1 MRGTLARRGK
11 GDLAGRLAA
20 LEEALRLAEGRLEP
34 DDVAEGRAIMAR
46 AGERLRLGPELT
58 VVALAG
64 STGSGKSSLFNALV
78 GKEVSPVGVR
88 RPTTGVAHA
97 MVWGQEDGAG
107 RLLDWL
113 QVPLRYR
120 APALDAELDGLVL
133 LDLPDHDSTETSHR
147 LEVDRLVE
155 LVDLLV
161 WVVDPQKYAD
171 AALHHR
177 YLRRLAGHQEV
188 MLIAMNHVD
197 RLGAADRRACLGG
210 LRDVLEDDGLRDV
223 RLLATSAR
231 TGEGIP
237 ELRSLLSRLVAA
249 RRSATARLE
258 ADVRSI
264 AGRLSPGC
272 SEPRRR
278 MAVGDRERKA
288 VLDAMSEAAGVPLV
302 GEAVARSH
310 LHRATLATG
319 WPFSRWLRR
328 FRPDPLARLH
338 LGRAGGRRDLV
349 RVPRTSLPPPSP
361 LQRARLGTA
370 IRDLADSTAGHLPA
384 PWPAIVRRRATS
396 VEGGLPQDLDRVVS
410 GTDLDVEDRPGWWRV
425 VGVVQLAFAGVAA
438 AGALWLMVLFV
449 AGWFR
454 LPDPPTPELREVP
467 LPTWLMLGG
476 LLAGLILAIA
486 GRRFARIGARRRE
499 RRARKRLEE
508 RLAALAREQILGP
521 VEDELAT
528 RERLCKALRR
538 AGGWPK

>member
-1 MRGTLARRGK
+1 MKGMLARRRGD
-11 GDLAGRLAA
+11 DLAGRLAA
-20 LEEALRLAEGRLEP
+20 LEEALRLAEGRLDP
-34 DDVAEGRAIMAR
+34 SDVTEGLTILAR
-46 AGERLRLGPELT
+46 AGERLGLGPELT

-64 STGSGKSSLFNALV
+64 ATGSGKSSLFNALV
-78 GKEVSPVGVR
+78 GDEVSTVGVR

-97 MVWGQEDGAG
+97 AVWGHEDGAG
-107 RLLDWL
+107 PLLDWL
-113 QVPLRYR
+113 QVPLRHQKPGLER
-120 APALDAELDGLVL
+120 ELDGLVL

-177 YLRRLAGHQEV
+177 YLRRLAGHQDV

-237 ELRSLLSRLVAA
+237 ELRSLLSRLVAE
-249 RRSATARLE
+249 RRAAAARLE

-264 AGRLSPGC
+264 AGRLAGGC
-272 SEPRRR
+272 SEPAGRS
-278 MAVGDRERKA
+278 AVGKRERDA
-288 VLDAMSEAAGVPLV
+288 VLAAMGEAAGVPLV
-302 GEAVARSH
+302 REAVARSH
-310 LHRATLATG
+310 LHRASLATG
-319 WPFSRWLRR
+319 WPFARWVRR

-338 LGRAGGRRDLV
+338 LGRAGRRKDLTG
-349 RVPRTSLPPPSP
+349 VPRTSLPPPSP

-384 PWPAIVRRRATS
+384 PWPAIVRRRVTS
-396 VEGGLPQDLDRVVS
+396 GEEDLPDLLDRVVS
-410 GTDLDVEDRPGWWRV
+410 GTDLDVEDSPGWWRV
-425 VGVVQLAFAGVAA
+425 VGVLQMAFAALAV

-449 AGWFR
+449 VGWFL
-454 LPDPPTPELREVP
+454 LPEPPTPELREVP
-467 LPTWLMLGG
+467 IPTWLMVGG
-476 LLAGLILAIA
+476 LVAGLLVSIV
-486 GRRFARIGARRRE
+486 GRRFARIGAGRRG
-499 RRARKRLEE
+499 RRARRRLDE
-508 RLAALAREQILGP
+508 RLSVLAQEQVLGP
-521 VEDELAT
+521 VEEELAT
-528 RERLCKALRR
+528 RERLCEALGR
-538 AGGWPK
+538 AGRAA